1 MQIFAILQPF
11 SQYPWVPTFIIQFGN
26 HSNNTIWQHT
36 ILFGNKSL
44 TLLQQR
50 TAQCT
55 ITNLDTLMI
64 LLPVIILLPTLRILS
79 PTLRILLPTITSKE
93 RDFLARQYW
102 LRRQLMFG
110 IGRILLQI
118 PSANA
123 AKKENCSL
131 NCTPSPPLGPLLHQ
145 DAKFC
150 WRSWICQKLV
160 ISLIQIFPFLL
171 MTHQTQQ
178 TIRAKIHSKN
188 FSQKFCTCFCIQH
201 STYSL
206 SFENTTPNSVWGVE
220 FFHQNKN

>member
-26 HSNNTIWQHT
+26 HSNNTIWQLT

-102 LRRQLMFG
+102 LRRQLLFG
-110 IGRILLQI
+110 IERILLQI

-123 AKKENCSL
+123 EGGEVQFKLHAI
-131 NCTPSPPLGPLLHQ
+131 SPPRSPFAPRRQILLEELDLSKTGNFFDTNIPL
-145 DAKFC
+145 
-150 WRSWICQKLV
+150 
-160 ISLIQIFPFLL
+160 P
-171 MTHQTQQ
+171 THD
-178 TIRAKIHSKN
+178 
-188 FSQKFCTCFCIQH
+188 
-201 STYSL
+201 
-206 SFENTTPNSVWGVE
+206 TPDPANNQS
-220 FFHQNKN
+220 